1 MITLKLGSY
10 NPEECEE
17 LSTILRNTAHKICDE
32 RGSAGKCNLCPVR
45 KICNDLAKAASFA
58 HDQSFHKYNSK

>member
-10 NPEECEE
+10 NHEECEE
-17 LSTILRNTAHKICDE
+17 LATVLRNTAHKVCDE
-32 RGSAGKCNLCPVR
+32 RGTPGKCNLCPIR

-58 HDQSFHKYNSK
+58 HDQAIQKHHSK